1 MANNFKLN
9 KAGMKKLEQEA
20 ARKLKPQSD
29 KQIQDIARSVRNGMN
44 GQPSSKVYAELV
56 KRVRA
61 AGFEPNTRN
70 LQTVAR
76 EIEAGTLKD

>member
-20 ARKLKPQSD
+20 ARRLKPQSD
-29 KQIQDIARSVRNGMN
+29 EQIQDIVRGVRDGMN
-44 GQPSSKVYAELV
+44 RQPSSKVYAELV

-70 LQTVAR
+70 LQVVAR
-76 EIEAGTLKD
+76 EIETGTLKD